1 MQTEMCSDMMD
12 YLFGPSVDQRN
23 YSMQPVYNSHEPCG
37 CSLKQILHFGQE
49 INWCFFGKYM
59 TDSNI
64 PSNYDLSQIKVPV
77 SLHYSPVDKF
87 TNPKGKKSLLLNFS

>member
-23 YSMQPVYNSHEPCG
+23 DSMQPLYNSHLPSG
-37 CSLKQILHFGQE
+37 SSLKQVLHFGQE
-49 INWCFFGKYM
+49 INSCFFGKYM
-59 TDSNI
+59 TDSKI
-64 PSNYDLSQIKVPV
+64 PSNYDLSQITVPV

-87 TNPKGKKSLLLNFS
+87 TNPKGTMRSLL